1 MTFISPREFLRSLGP
16 VQASAR
22 VTLHDRRPVVRP
34 ARTRFTNLQ
43 MACLLLALSCGLS
56 GAERLDRENLL
67 TYHDSTGRVA
77 PLNSTADWQKRRAET
92 LAGMQKIMGPLPGSA
107 KRVPLE
113 VKVESQTDCGPYVRR
128 EITYTAEPGG
138 RVPAFLLVPKSVIEG
153 KLQRPGI
160 LAAMPTN
167 NVEGNRPVVGLHG
180 PTPKPG
186 RNYGEELALR
196 GFVVIVPPYPHL
208 ADYKPDLKGL
218 GYTSG
223 TMKAIWDNMRALDV
237 LETTPGV
244 SRRGF
249 GAIGHSLGGHNSIYT
264 AVFDDRIKAI
274 VSSCGFDSYLDYYAE
289 KQAVVWRA
297 GQGWTQER
305 YMPALA
311 EYAGRLEEI
320 PFDFHEMIGA
330 LAPRAFLAISPKR
343 DANFKWESVA
353 RIIAA
358 ARPVFRLHGVPE
370 RIAVEYP
377 DVEHDFPTEMREKAY
392 DWLER
397 FLDAR

>member
-1 MTFISPREFLRSLGP
+1 MTLDSHPEFLRWFG
-16 VQASAR
+16 VGRASAR
-22 VTLHDRRPVVRP
+22 LARHGRRTEVRP
-34 ARTRFTNLQ
+34 TLRRFANLQ
-43 MACLLLALSCGLS
+43 VALLTFALSCGLS
-56 GAERLDRENLL
+56 AAERLDRENLL
-67 TYHDSTGRVA
+67 VFRDSAGKVVPVR
-77 PLNSTADWQKRRAET
+77 STADWQKRRAEIV
-92 LAGMQKIMGPLPGSA
+92 AAMQTVMGPLPGA
-107 KRVPLE
+107 EKRVPLE
-113 VKVESQTDCGPYVRR
+113 VKIESETDCGTYVRR

-138 RVPAFLLVPKSVIEG
+138 RVPAFLLVPKAVIEG
-153 KLQRPGI
+153 KVQRPGI

-167 NVEGNRPVVGLHG
+167 NLEGNRPVVGLHG
-180 PTPKPG
+180 PTPRPG

-218 GYTSG
+218 GYASG
-223 TMKAIWDNMRALDV
+223 TMKAIWDNIRALDV
-237 LETTPGV
+237 LAAAPGV
-244 SRRGF
+244 SPRGF

-264 AVFDDRIKAI
+264 AVFDERIKAI

-311 EYAGRLEEI
+311 NYAGRLPEI
-320 PFDFHEMIGA
+320 PFDFHELIGA

-343 DANFKWESVA
+343 DANFKWESVD
-353 RIIAA
+353 RILKA
-358 ARPVFRLHGVPE
+358 ARPVFQLHGVPE
-370 RIAVEYP
+370 RIAVEHP

-392 DWLER
+392 HWLEK
-397 FLDAR
+397 FLP